1 MSRKKY
7 QGYIY
12 HASFDDPSLSID
24 ILADMPD
31 ADAYEAARSK
41 VRPPKN
47 ISPELYVLYSWPTL
61 NKNQECHLFRKLNY
75 CRYHIA
81 LQSGDADILGRIEE
95 DTFNFLVSANLR
107 LAVHIAKKFAH
118 NHPGFDESLS
128 EANLAIIMAINR
140 YDFSRGTKFST
151 YAVWSAVKNTST
163 VKQNESKKESK
174 IDRKISVELMTE
186 EDRTVSEGE
195 ESSHCGSLTHA
206 ILSYLEPR
214 ERRIMMKVWGI
225 DPYPVMTLEAIG
237 NEMNLSKERIRQLRN
252 NISIKIKNISERI
265 ENFKEIL

>member
-12 HASFDDPSLSID
+12 HASFDDPLLSID

-31 ADAYEAARSK
+31 ADAYEVARNK
-41 VRPPKN
+41 VKPPKN
-47 ISPELYVLYSWPTL
+47 IAPELYVLYSWPTL
-61 NKNQECHLFRKLNY
+61 NKDQECHLFRKLNY

-140 YDFSRGTKFST
+140 YDFSRGPKFST
-151 YAVWSAVKNTST
+151 YAVWSAVKNTAT
-163 VKQNESKKESK
+163 VRQNESKKESK
-174 IDRKISVELMTE
+174 IDRKISVDLMTQE
-186 EDRTVSEGE
+186 SEAGEGE
-195 ESSHCGSLTHA
+195 ESSHYGRLTHS

-214 ERRIMMKVWGI
+214 ERKIMMKVWGI
-225 DPYPVMTLEAIG
+225 DPHPVSTLEMIG
-237 NEMNLSKERIRQLRN
+237 KEMNLSKERIRQLRN
-252 NISIKIKNISERI
+252 NISLKIKSIASKI
-265 ENFKEIL
+265 ENFEEIL